1 MKITQSSSVGALI
14 VASFLFLSF
23 FVGPTSANAQTF
35 QPEEFSSTEDVSTVL
50 EVASNAGL
58 LLPAVQGV
66 ETSKEASV
74 TKGSG
79 VTLEIPWNS
88 GEGVEI
94 LSEEFELTIYLP
106 NANLAQ
112 RASKTA
118 QGTLIFP
125 STTASSNSVIP
136 SSSGVQM
143 ITTISNEFAP
153 ERYTYEVETSETDNF
168 RINEDGSASLIDSSG
183 FLKVFIPAPWA
194 IDASGASIPTH
205 YEVDGK
211 SLTQV
216 IEHTSIE
223 TVAYPIAADPI
234 WVWFAGAYGLK
245 FNKSETRNLANY
257 GSAAGFCGA
266 LGRIYGIWCGVF
278 AAQWFTQAVIASQNN
293 QCIFIATIPA
303 PLAIRYTGSG
313 CY

>member
-1 MKITQSSSVGALI
+1 MKIAQSFSVGALI
-14 VASFLFLSF
+14 VASLLLSSLL
-23 FVGPTSANAQTF
+23 VGSTTANAQPL
-35 QPEEFSSTEDVSTVL
+35 QLDEFSSAEEVSTAI

-66 ETSKEASV
+66 ETSNEASV
-74 TKGSG
+74 TNNSG

-88 GEGVEI
+88 EEGVEI
-94 LSEEFELTIYLP
+94 FSEEFELTIFLP

-112 RASKTA
+112 RASKTE
-118 QGTLIFP
+118 QGTFIFP
-125 STTASSNSVIP
+125 SKTASSNSVIP

-143 ITTISNEFAP
+143 ITTISNESAP
-153 ERYTYEVETSETDNF
+153 ERYTYRVETLATDSF
-168 RINEDGSASLIDSSG
+168 QINDDGSASLIDSSG
-183 FLKVFIPAPWA
+183 FLKVFIPTPWA
-194 IDASGASIPTH
+194 IDANGVSIPTH
-205 YEVDGK
+205 YETDGT

-216 IEHTSIE
+216 IKHSSMEA
-223 TVAYPIAADPI
+223 VAYPVVADPI

-257 GSAAGFCGA
+257 GSAAGFCAA
-266 LGRIYGIWCGVF
+266 LGRIYGIWCGLF

>member
-1 MKITQSSSVGALI
+1 MKIIQSSSVGALT
-14 VASFLFLSF
+14 VASLLLSSLL
-23 FVGPTSANAQTF
+23 VGPTSANAQTF
-35 QPEEFSSTEDVSTVL
+35 QPDEFSSTEEVSTAM
-50 EVASNAGL
+50 EAASNAGL
-58 LLPAVQGV
+58 LLPAVQGA
-66 ETSKEASV
+66 ETSKEASI
-74 TKGSG
+74 TKDSG
-79 VTLEIPWNS
+79 VTLEIPWES
-88 GEGVEI
+88 EEGVEI
-94 LSEEFELTIYLP
+94 ISEEFELTIFLP
-106 NANLAQ
+106 NTNLAQ
-112 RASKTA
+112 RALKTA
-118 QGTLIFP
+118 QGTLTFP
-125 STTASSNSVIP
+125 STSASSNSVIP